1 GAAAGGA
8 GDGGVDDGGVS
19 HLCRR
24 AGGRAAAGQDGL
36 SERAG
41 VSKQYLS
48 LLEKG
53 KKKGRLEI
61 YYHIA
66 LALNITMDTL
76 IGNQAPLDSAISHS
90 DIVEKISNYS
100 QKQYEQLIDYMGY
113 IDYAADKEGK

>member
-1 GAAAGGA
+1 MKSFDIVELDYYKVGQNI
-8 GDGGVDDGGVS
+8 
-19 HLCRR
+19 RR
-24 AGGRAAAGQDGL
+24 FRIQSKLTQDGL